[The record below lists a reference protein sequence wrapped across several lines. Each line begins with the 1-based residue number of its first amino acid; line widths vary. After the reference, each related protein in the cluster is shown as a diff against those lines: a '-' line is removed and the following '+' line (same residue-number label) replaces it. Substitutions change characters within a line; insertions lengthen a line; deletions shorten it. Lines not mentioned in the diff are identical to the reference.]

1 MVYTLFMV
9 TSICDIWLLQVC
21 DELEDMM
28 EEGGNIV
35 DYHGCDFFPERW
47 FDRVVVL
54 QTENSVLYD
63 RLTKRGYTGS
73 KLTNNIECEIFQ
85 VLLEEAK
92 DSYPEDIVVPLK
104 SDNVDDINRNIAT
117 LTDWKFCSGGQTESL
132 LAIAVVSDL
141 LSSVVLFSASHSR
154 NSIFTGASLKTYLLQ
169 RLCQPLGSPLSSA
182 FHRGKLGSSSPSCEL
197 SLILNSSN

>member
-1 MVYTLFMV
+1 MAQSSRKKPNILVSGTPG
-9 TSICDIWLLQVC
+9 TGKTTTASLLADATQLRHINVGDLVKEKNLYDGWDDEFECHIINEDLVC

-54 QTENSVLYD
+54 QTDNSVLYD
-63 RLTKRGYTGS
+63 RLSSRGYMGT

-92 DSYPEDIVVPLK
+92 TCYPEDIVVAMQN
-104 SDNVDDINRNIAT
+104 DCVDDI
-117 LTDWKFCSGGQTESL
+117 
-132 LAIAVVSDL
+132 
-141 LSSVVLFSASHSR
+141 SR
-154 NSIFTGASLKTYLLQ
+154 NVTILTEWARSW
-169 RLCQPLGSPLSSA
+169 QPA
-182 FHRGKLGSSSPSCEL
+182 T
-197 SLILNSSN
+197 

>member
-1 MVYTLFMV
+1 MAESGGGGRKKPNILVTGTPGTGKTTTSYLLAEATLLRHV
-9 TSICDIWLLQVC
+9 NVGDLVRDKNLHDGWDDQLDCHVINEDLVC

-47 FDRVVVL
+47 FDLVAVL

-63 RLTKRGYTGS
+63 RLSKRGYTGS

-92 DSYPEDIVVPLK
+92 DSYPEDIVVALQ
-104 SDNVDDINRNIAT
+104 SDTVDDINRNVTT
-117 LTDWKFCSGGQTESL
+117 LTDWVRSWCPKPE
-132 LAIAVVSDL
+132 
-141 LSSVVLFSASHSR
+141 
-154 NSIFTGASLKTYLLQ
+154 
-169 RLCQPLGSPLSSA
+169 
-182 FHRGKLGSSSPSCEL
+182 
-197 SLILNSSN
+197 

>member
-1 MVYTLFMV
+1 MAESGGGGRKKPNILVTGTPGTGKTTTSSLLAEATLLRHV
-9 TSICDIWLLQVC
+9 NVGDLVRDKNLHDGWDDQLDCHVINEDLVC

-47 FDRVVVL
+47 FDLVAVL

-63 RLTKRGYTGS
+63 RLSKSRGYTGS

-92 DSYPEDIVVPLK
+92 DSYPEDIVVALQ
-104 SDNVDDINRNIAT
+104 SDTVDDINRNVTT
-117 LTDWKFCSGGQTESL
+117 LTDWVRSWRPKHE
-132 LAIAVVSDL
+132 
-141 LSSVVLFSASHSR
+141 
-154 NSIFTGASLKTYLLQ
+154 
-169 RLCQPLGSPLSSA
+169 
-182 FHRGKLGSSSPSCEL
+182 
-197 SLILNSSN
+197 

>member
-1 MVYTLFMV
+1 MAQSSSGRKKPNVLV
-9 TSICDIWLLQVC
+9 TGTPGTGQTTTSSFLAEATQLRHVNVGDLVRDKNLHDGWDEQFDCHVINEDLVC

-63 RLTKRGYTGS
+63 RLSKRGYTGA
-73 KLTNNIECEIFQ
+73 KLMNNIECEIFQ

-92 DSYPEDIVVPLK
+92 DSYPEDIVVSLR
-104 SDNVDDINRNIAT
+104 SDTIDDINKNVAT
-117 LTDWKFCSGGQTESL
+117 LTDW
-132 LAIAVVSDL
+132 V
-141 LSSVVLFSASHSR
+141 R
-154 NSIFTGASLKTYLLQ
+154 NWCPK
-169 RLCQPLGSPLSSA
+169 P
-182 FHRGKLGSSSPSCEL
+182 E
-197 SLILNSSN
+197 